1 MSIPL
6 SSEQDK
12 RNYAKEMTSEL
23 EMFAENNN
31 GQNLQNS
38 TKGGGKSLLLRNCH
52 YLCIQL
58 FSQSQVSLVG
68 SLVVVLTNR

>member
-1 MSIPL
+1 MNVYPL

-58 FSQSQVSLVG
+58 FLSQVSLVG

>member
-31 GQNLQNS
+31 GQNLQKS
-38 TKGGGKSLLLRNCH
+38 IKGGGKSLLLRNCH
-52 YLCIQL
+52 YAHYYFLTVKNPYCSPWLLC
-58 FSQSQVSLVG
+58 
-68 SLVVVLTNR
+68 

>member
-52 YLCIQL
+52 YVYNYFL
-58 FSQSQVSLVG
+58 SQVSLVG

>member
-1 MSIPL
+1 MNVNPL
-6 SSEQDK
+6 SSEQDE

-31 GQNLQNS
+31 GQNLQKS

-52 YLCIQL
+52 YAYYYFLR
-58 FSQSQVSLVG
+58 VKYP
-68 SLVVVLTNR
+68 

>member
-38 TKGGGKSLLLRNCH
+38 TKGGGKSLLLRNFH
-52 YLCIQL
+52 YVYYYFLRVKYPY
-58 FSQSQVSLVG
+58 FSPWL
-68 SLVVVLTNR
+68 LY

>member
-38 TKGGGKSLLLRNCH
+38 TKGGGKSLLLRNFH
-52 YLCIQL
+52 YVYYYFLR
-58 FSQSQVSLVG
+58 VKYP
-68 SLVVVLTNR
+68 

>member
-52 YLCIQL
+52 YVYYYFLRVKNPYCSPWLLC
-58 FSQSQVSLVG
+58 
-68 SLVVVLTNR
+68 